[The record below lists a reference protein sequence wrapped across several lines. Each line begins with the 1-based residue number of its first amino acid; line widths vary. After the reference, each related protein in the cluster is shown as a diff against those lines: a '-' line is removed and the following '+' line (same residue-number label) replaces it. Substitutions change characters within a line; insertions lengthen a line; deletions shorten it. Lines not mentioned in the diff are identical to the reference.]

1 MRKLKLD
8 LDALAVETFAP
19 DEDADGAAPGTVRA
33 HAHEPTPV
41 VKTLRLSNCVFS
53 ACATCGIYC

>member
-8 LDALAVETFAP
+8 LDAISVESFEASAA
-19 DEDADGAAPGTVRA
+19 ERAAPGTVRA
-33 HAHEPTPV
+33 HDGEAAQA
-41 VKTLRLSNCVFS
+41 VKTIPVSNCFFS

>member
-8 LDALAVETFAP
+8 LDAISVESFEASAA
-19 DEDADGAAPGTVRA
+19 ERAAPGTVRA
-33 HAHEPTPV
+33 HDDEAARAA
-41 VKTLRLSNCVFS
+41 VKTIPVSNCFFS

>member
-8 LDALAVETFAP
+8 LEAISVESFDASAGEC
-19 DEDADGAAPGTVRA
+19 AAPGTVRA
-33 HAHEPTPV
+33 HDDEAAQGVQTIPV
-41 VKTLRLSNCVFS
+41 SNCFFS